1 MNYPLAAD
9 EQQRLESLHRS
20 CLLDTPAEERFD
32 RLTRLA
38 RRHFEIP
45 VSMITL
51 LDSQRQWFKSAQGH
65 LMTETPRELAFCN
78 YTILDDQPLV
88 VPNALLDQRFFDNPV
103 VRGEEGV
110 RFYAG
115 VPLRNEDG
123 HRVGTFCL
131 LDVRERHLDAEA
143 LASLDDFAACAESEL
158 QRVRLT
164 QVEQQ
169 LLSEVD
175 ELRRKSL
182 VDPVTRCWTRETIL
196 EVLEREKQ
204 SSTAGTLAVLEV
216 ELDGLTALNQTMGTE
231 ATDRLLR
238 LFCEQLRT
246 GLSGHSSLGRLTGG
260 TFLVVLTEAE
270 PARVGRTVEELL
282 RRVVRTVPAQAT
294 CCAGAA
300 LWRGKHEE
308 TPALLARVET
318 SLSRARRQGSG
329 HFDIAV

>member
-38 RRHFEIP
+38 RRHFETP

-51 LDSQRQWFKSAQGH
+51 LDSDRQWFKSAQGH
-65 LMTETPRELAFCN
+65 LLSETPREMAFCN
-78 YTILDDQPLV
+78 YTILGSQPLV
-88 VPNALLDQRFFDNPV
+88 IPNALLDERFFDNAV

-115 VPLRNEDG
+115 VPLCNEEG
-123 HRVGTFCL
+123 HRVGTFCI
-131 LDVRERHLDAEA
+131 LDVRERQLDAEG
-143 LASLDDFAACAESEL
+143 LASLEDFAACAESEL

-164 QVEQQ
+164 QAEQQ

-182 VDPVTRCWTRETIL
+182 VDPVTRCWKRDTIL
-196 EVLEREKQ
+196 DVLERQKQ
-204 SSTAGTLAVLEV
+204 LSPNLAVV
-216 ELDGLTALNQTMGTE
+216 EIELGGLTALNQSLGTE

-238 LFCEQLRT
+238 LFCEQL
-246 GLSGHSSLGRLTGG
+246 
-260 TFLVVLTEAE
+260 
-270 PARVGRTVEELL
+270 
-282 RRVVRTVPAQAT
+282 
-294 CCAGAA
+294 
-300 LWRGKHEE
+300 
-308 TPALLARVET
+308 
-318 SLSRARRQGSG
+318 
-329 HFDIAV
+329 